1 MKKFISILALLS
13 VFTLN
18 FAQEKE
24 GCCAGKDKKSCS
36 ATEKKACADKNH
48 KECEKKHSTAQ
59 NMVKTKDSKAKK
71 AKKTA

>member
-24 GCCAGKDKKSCS
+24 GCCSGKDKKHCS
-36 ATEKKACADKNH
+36 TSEKKACAEKSH
-48 KECEKKHSTAQ
+48 KGCEKNKSTAQ
-59 NMVKTKDSKAKK
+59 NNVKTKDSKVKKTKK
-71 AKKTA
+71 A